1 MKPTPSGL
9 LRFLAHRW
17 RSSLQVRVV
26 ATTLLVSMVVVTL
39 VGLFVLGRVSTGL
52 LDAKRRAA
60 LAESAAGLSYAQ
72 SQLAQADRTDP
83 VSLDR
88 LLENLAVV
96 LDGRGSPAG
105 LYDVAL
111 VPTSVAS
118 ALYASRAFDTA
129 DVPAALRAAVGD
141 ELVQAYAYGRIK
153 RDNGT
158 ERALV
163 VGAPLS
169 AAYQLY
175 YVFSLNPEDSSLTLV
190 RRALLLGGLA
200 LVVLLA
206 GVAAIVTRTVV
217 TPVQLAARV
226 AARLADGHLEERMAV
241 RGEDDLAALAKSF
254 NLMARSLQRQ
264 IGQLEELSRVARRF
278 TADVSH
284 ELRTPLTTVRMA
296 ADVLH
301 DARSG
306 FPPETARAAELLQS
320 ELNRFEQLL
329 VDLLEISR
337 YDAQVA
343 VLEAEVCD
351 LGQLVRS
358 AAHAAEPLA
367 ARKGSR
373 LDLSGVPDAPVLAE
387 VDPRRVQRILRNLI
401 TNAIENGEGRPI
413 ELAVAA
419 DTDVVC
425 ARVRD
430 HGIGMDTN
438 HVRLVFN
445 RFWRADPSRARDT
458 GGSGLGLSLAME
470 DTRLHGGR
478 LQAWGRPGLGASFLL
493 SLPRRVGTEVR
504 ATDLPLAL
512 DGSSAVG
519 VSSATGAASGSTDR
533 DNPVSGR

>member
-1 MKPTPSGL
+1 MTWSPADPV
-9 LRFLAHRW
+9 RFLAHRW
-17 RSSLQVRVV
+17 RSSLLIRVV

-39 VGLFVLGRVSTGL
+39 VGLFVLGRVGSGL

-83 VSLDR
+83 VSLDG
-88 LLENLAVV
+88 LLGNLAAV

-111 VPTSVAS
+111 VPTSGTS
-118 ALYASRAFDTA
+118 ALYASRAFSLA
-129 DVPAALRAAVGD
+129 DVPAALRSTVSRQ
-141 ELVQAYAYGRIK
+141 LVEAYAYGRIT
-153 RDNGT
+153 RDNAT
-158 ERALV
+158 ERALII
-163 VGAPLS
+163 GAPLS

-175 YVFSLNPEDSSLTLV
+175 YVFSLGPEDSSLALV
-190 RRALLLGGLA
+190 RKALVLGGLA
-200 LVVLLA
+200 LLVLLA
-206 GVAAIVTRTVV
+206 AVATIVTRTVV

-226 AARLADGHLEERMAV
+226 ASRFAEGHLEERMLV

-264 IGQLEELSRVARRF
+264 IGQLEQLSRVQRRF

-301 DARSG
+301 DARRG
-306 FPPETARAAELLQS
+306 FPPETARAAELLQG

-329 VDLLEISR
+329 TDLLEISR

-343 VLEAEVCD
+343 VLEAELCD

-358 AAHAAEPLA
+358 VARAADPLA
-367 ARKGSR
+367 ARRGSTF
-373 LDLSGVPDAPVLAE
+373 DLSGIPTEPVVAE
-387 VDPRRVQRILRNLI
+387 VDPRRVQRILRNLVS
-401 TNAIENGEGRPI
+401 NAIENGEGQPI
-413 ELAVAA
+413 ELSVAA
-419 DTDVVC
+419 DEDVVC

-430 HGIGMDTN
+430 HGVGLDPAQ
-438 HVRLVFN
+438 VRLVFN

-478 LQAWGRPGLGASFLL
+478 LQAWGRPGQGASFLL
-493 SLPRRVGTEVR
+493 TLPRRAGSGVRTNETPLLVDGIPPGVAR
-504 ATDLPLAL
+504 ATGIGA
-512 DGSSAVG
+512 DG
-519 VSSATGAASGSTDR
+519 
-533 DNPVSGR
+533 